1 MVSLDEL
8 TLNHGKTIDS
18 LPRSFLD
25 QSCKRWKHLLPLISI
40 ICRPPYT
47 PMLVM
52 CFLKAVCR
60 LISLAETDAPGQSLW
75 VLQIDIQE
83 EWKGKEPRKIQV
95 YTNEPSRDG
104 KPLL

>member
-1 MVSLDEL
+1 METFAPAYFDYMSSSVYADVS
-8 TLNHGKTIDS
+8 N
-18 LPRSFLD
+18 
-25 QSCKRWKHLLPLISI
+25 
-40 ICRPPYT
+40 
-47 PMLVM
+47 V
-52 CFLKAVCR
+52 FLKAVCR